1 MHQFATKGQPKL
13 DFSIDIL
20 DVTVLATVQG
30 NDLFRQSTSE
40 PGFATMQFPLF
51 LQYFGSSRL
60 FFLTSPLPLSLL
72 CHTQLY
78 FCSGEKGI
86 CAMNVDKVPCLIE
99 VPRLQIFSSSIHS
112 SREIWQQAISKA
124 GGREWLLGQYSL
136 LERFLLFIRET
147 AVGWIETSHL
157 LDFNRELLDECHY
170 LYNAQ
175 QHQIVNEGTHKIQ
188 QTV

>member
-1 MHQFATKGQPKL
+1 MHEFATKGQPKL
-13 DFSIDIL
+13 DFRIDML

-40 PGFATMQFPLF
+40 PGFAIMQSPLF
-51 LQYFGSSRL
+51 LQYFGSCRL
-60 FFLTSPLPLSLL
+60 FFLTSPLPLSLF

-78 FCSGEKGI
+78 FCSGEEG
-86 CAMNVDKVPCLIE
+86 AMNVDKVPCFTG
-99 VPRLQIFSSSIHS
+99 VPRLRIFSSSIHS

-124 GGREWLLGQYSL
+124 GGKEWLLGQYSL

-147 AVGWIETSHL
+147 AVGQIETSHL